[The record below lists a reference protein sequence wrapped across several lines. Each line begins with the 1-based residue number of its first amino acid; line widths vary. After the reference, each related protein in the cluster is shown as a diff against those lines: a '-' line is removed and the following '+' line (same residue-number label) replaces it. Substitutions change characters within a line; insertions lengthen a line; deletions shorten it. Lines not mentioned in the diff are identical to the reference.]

1 MSYFREEE
9 ERNRKKKKKRQLV
22 DRKHSNEEVLIKQKR
37 KLESPACDFDPECR
51 TPTET
56 PEDVSSEGK
65 KSRLAQQHTTLRER
79 AGIFGKTPG
88 HGDGRYRQRWRV
100 GTWDDRL
107 DVVELRLEEK
117 TSDKVLK
124 FQLGLW
130 IKERTWRIYIHLY
143 NNRLLSAGSMFFTL
157 GWFCMFTVAVS
168 TFQRALGRRVQVPL
182 TTCCLKLK
190 QTGSPFGA
198 WYQRHVRSFVTI
210 RQVDR
215 KTHRFTAKFKTAD
228 HQNGR
233 RGNFRWFYS
242 TLFRGYKQKCAFFLV
257 SRDNQ
262 GALFRNWGGTLTSW
276 WLWQILSLVF
286 K

>member
-1 MSYFREEE
+1 MWFWPWVSNTHWNAWGCFIWREKVSFSAATHNSSWARWYFRENPRPRRRTVQTAVKG
-9 ERNRKKKKKRQLV
+9 RNLRW
-22 DRKHSNEEVLIKQKR
+22 
-37 KLESPACDFDPECR
+37 P
-51 TPTET
+51 
-56 PEDVSSEGK
+56 
-65 KSRLAQQHTTLRER
+65 SRRRRVTL
-79 AGIFGKTPG
+79 GGKTP
-88 HGDGRYRQRWRV
+88 
-100 GTWDDRL
+100 
-107 DVVELRLEEK
+107 
-117 TSDKVLK
+117 DKVLK